1 MTTNQRVLGLK
12 LKISGMNCEGCA
24 RTVERVLSRV
34 TGVESAK
41 VDFNRGTGVVRGT
54 AQADELISAVVQAG
68 YGAVALD

>member
-1 MTTNQRVLGLK
+1 MNTNQRVLGLK

-34 TGVESAK
+34 AGVESAK

-54 AQADELISAVVQAG
+54 AQAGELISAVVQAG
-68 YGAVALD
+68 YGAVAVD